1 VVVPLIVL
9 TTLTVHF
16 IAVVAPPTP
25 GPWPLHW
32 STTMVEAWAVVGRT
46 NPAMDNALVSS
57 IRAITIARHE
67 PAQVRLGVA
76 MLRAGIVS
84 VFT

>member
-1 VVVPLIVL
+1 
-9 TTLTVHF
+9 
-16 IAVVAPPTP
+16 
-25 GPWPLHW
+25 
-32 STTMVEAWAVVGRT
+32 MVEAWAVVGRT

-67 PAQVRLGVA
+67 PAQARLGVA
-76 MLRAGIVS
+76 TRRAGIVS

>member
-1 VVVPLIVL
+1 VL

-32 STTMVEAWAVVGRT
+32 STAMVEAWAVVDRA

-57 IRAITIARHE
+57 IRAITIARNE
-67 PAQVRLGVA
+67 PAQARLGVA

>member
-1 VVVPLIVL
+1 MPLIVL

-32 STTMVEAWAVVGRT
+32 STTMVEAWAVVDRA

-57 IRAITIARHE
+57 IRAITIACHE
-67 PAQVRLGVA
+67 PAQARLGVA
-76 MLRAGIVS
+76 TRRAGIVS

>member
-1 VVVPLIVL
+1 
-9 TTLTVHF
+9 
-16 IAVVAPPTP
+16 
-25 GPWPLHW
+25 
-32 STTMVEAWAVVGRT
+32 MVEAWAVVGRT